1 MGLYSYRFIVCVYK
15 RVFMLDLPFWWWILP
30 LIDGFCSFV
39 FGIIGWL
46 VISIFV
52 YKQNPFLT
60 EKGKVGDYISWSKY
74 SQEGRKIINI
84 EASAQEIFGTT
95 SNTVLAFE
103 KDMLA
108 KKIKEQDKQL
118 SELNDKLK
126 KVVK

>member
-1 MGLYSYRFIVCVYK
+1 
-15 RVFMLDLPFWWWILP
+15 MLDLPTWWWILP

-52 YKQNPFLT
+52 YKQNPFIQ
-60 EKGKVGDYISWSKY
+60 EPGKVGDYVGWTKY
-74 SQEGRKIINI
+74 SKEGRKIVSV
-84 EASAQEIFGTT
+84 ETSAQEVFGTT
-95 SNTVLAFE
+95 SNTILAFE